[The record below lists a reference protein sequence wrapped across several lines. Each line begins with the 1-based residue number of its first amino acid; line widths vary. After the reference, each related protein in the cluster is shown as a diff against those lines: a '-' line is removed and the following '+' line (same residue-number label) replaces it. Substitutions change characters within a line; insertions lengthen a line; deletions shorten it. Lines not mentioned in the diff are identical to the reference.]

1 MLERESIGG
10 DVNRSQEDP
19 VLEEATRRL
28 VEEFSPSKV
37 YLFGSRSRDDATP
50 DSDYDFLVVVA
61 SSDERP
67 LRRAQKAYRALR
79 GLGIAK
85 DVIVT
90 ASARFDRMRS
100 LAASREHEVAT
111 EGRLLYG

>member
-1 MLERESIGG
+1 
-10 DVNRSQEDP
+10 VNHTQDDP

-28 VEEFSPSKV
+28 VKEFSPSKV
-37 YLFGSRSRDDATP
+37 YLFGSRSRGDATP
-50 DSDYDFLVVVA
+50 DSDYDFLVIVA

-85 DVIVT
+85 DIIVT
-90 ASARFDRMRS
+90 TTDRFDRMKILEAS
-100 LAASREHEVAT
+100 LENEVAN

>member
-1 MLERESIGG
+1 MNHGE
-10 DVNRSQEDP
+10 DDP

-28 VEEFSPSKV
+28 VSEFSPSKV
-37 YLFGSRSRDDATP
+37 YLFESRSRGDATP
-50 DSDYDFLVVVA
+50 DSDYDFLVVLA

-79 GLGIAK
+79 GLGISK

-90 ASARFDRMRS
+90 TSARFDRMKT
-100 LAASREHEVAT
+100 LAASLEHEVAT
-111 EGRLLYG
+111 EGLPLYG

>member
-1 MLERESIGG
+1 M
-10 DVNRSQEDP
+10 NRSQDDS

-28 VEEFSPSKV
+28 VTELSPSKV
-37 YLFGSRSRDDATP
+37 YLFGSRSRGDATP
-50 DSDYDFLVVVA
+50 DSDYDFLVVV
-61 SSDERP
+61 SSSEERP

-90 ASARFDRMRS
+90 TADRFDRMKILEAS
-100 LAASREHEVAT
+100 LEHEVPT
-111 EGRLLYG
+111 EGLLYG

>member
-1 MLERESIGG
+1 MNEPGV
-10 DVNRSQEDP
+10 DVNHSLDDP

-28 VEEFSPSKV
+28 VAEFSPSKV
-37 YLFGSRSRDDATP
+37 YLFGSRGRGDATP
-50 DSDYDFLVVVA
+50 DSDYDFLVIVA

-90 ASARFDRMRS
+90 TSARFDRMKTLKAS
-100 LAASREHEVAT
+100 LEHEVAT
-111 EGRLLYG
+111 EGLLLYG

>member
-1 MLERESIGG
+1 
-10 DVNRSQEDP
+10 VNHSQDDP

-28 VEEFSPSKV
+28 VKEFSPSKV
-37 YLFGSRSRDDATP
+37 YLFGSRSRGDATP
-50 DSDYDFLVVVA
+50 DSDYDFLVVV
-61 SSDERP
+61 SSSEDRP

-90 ASARFDRMRS
+90 TADRFDRMKILKAS
-100 LAASREHEVAT
+100 LEHEVAS
-111 EGRLLYG
+111 EGLLLYG

>member
-1 MLERESIGG
+1 MNHGQ
-10 DVNRSQEDP
+10 DDP

-28 VEEFSPSKV
+28 VKEFSPSKV
-37 YLFGSRSRDDATP
+37 YLFGSRSRGDATP

-79 GLGIAK
+79 GLGISK

-90 ASARFDRMRS
+90 TSARFDRMKI
-100 LAASREHEVAT
+100 LAASLEHEVAT
-111 EGRLLYG
+111 EGLLLYG

>member
-1 MLERESIGG
+1 LRERIGG
-10 DVNRSQEDP
+10 DVNHSQDDQ

-28 VEEFSPSKV
+28 VTEFSPSKV
-37 YLFGSRSRDDATP
+37 YLFGSRSRGDASP
-50 DSDYDFLVVVA
+50 DSDYDFLVVVS

-67 LRRAQKAYRALR
+67 LRRAQRAYRALR

-90 ASARFDRMRS
+90 TAERFDSMKILQAS
-100 LAASREHEVAT
+100 LEHEVFT

>member
-1 MLERESIGG
+1 
-10 DVNRSQEDP
+10 VNHSQDDT
-19 VLEEATRRL
+19 VLEEATQRL
-28 VEEFSPSKV
+28 VAVLRPSKV
-37 YLFGSRSRDDATP
+37 YLFGSRSRGDATV
-50 DSDYDFLVVVA
+50 DSDYDFLVVVS

-90 ASARFDRMRS
+90 TSERFDRMKILEAS
-100 LAASREHEVAT
+100 LEHEVVT

>member
-1 MLERESIGG
+1 M
-10 DVNRSQEDP
+10 NHSQDDP

-28 VEEFSPSKV
+28 VTEFSPSKV
-37 YLFGSRSRDDATP
+37 YLFGSRSRGDASP
-50 DSDYDFLVVVA
+50 DSDYDFLVVVP

-67 LRRAQKAYRALR
+67 LRRARRAYRALR

-90 ASARFDRMRS
+90 TTERFDRMKS
-100 LAASREHEVAT
+100 LEASLEHEVVA